1 MSARELSGHNVMITG
16 GTGFIGGRLAEVL
29 CLSSEAQVSI
39 MARNPAKTSRIARF
53 PVAFCYGDV
62 SSPEDVRKAVEGQD
76 IVFHCAYGSQGDAET
91 QRLVNVEGTRNI
103 IHAAAEAGVRR
114 VVHVSTIE
122 VYEPV
127 DGSISEESPKY
138 SGEIVYAASK
148 LEAERLALTEGQRL
162 GIEVS
167 VVQPTVVYG
176 PYGTFWTVRPLMEM
190 RQGRIVLIDGGTG
203 LCNAVYVDDVVA
215 GLMLAATRS
224 EAVGEKILISGSEP
238 VTWADFYAAYEK
250 MLGVSATK
258 VASTDAAASMWQSAH
273 SQKSTISYFS
283 NLWRSDPVFRE
294 KLRMAPAIQKLY
306 GLGHRVISPDRWQN
320 LRDRLEVKDNDD
332 GSTPVTPEECDRPVL
347 WPDPDAITFYSRRFR
362 VDVGKAERLLGYKP
376 IISLSKGMMRT
387 YRWAVWHNLAPQGKT
402 L

>member
-238 VTWADFYAAYEK
+238 VTCAF
-250 MLGVSATK
+250 VP
-258 VASTDAAASMWQSAH
+258 VA
-273 SQKSTISYFS
+273 
-283 NLWRSDPVFRE
+283 
-294 KLRMAPAIQKLY
+294 
-306 GLGHRVISPDRWQN
+306 
-320 LRDRLEVKDNDD
+320 
-332 GSTPVTPEECDRPVL
+332 
-347 WPDPDAITFYSRRFR
+347 
-362 VDVGKAERLLGYKP
+362 
-376 IISLSKGMMRT
+376 
-387 YRWAVWHNLAPQGKT
+387 GKT
-402 L
+402 IALTVETGDRVGTATLFSSWNYTYK